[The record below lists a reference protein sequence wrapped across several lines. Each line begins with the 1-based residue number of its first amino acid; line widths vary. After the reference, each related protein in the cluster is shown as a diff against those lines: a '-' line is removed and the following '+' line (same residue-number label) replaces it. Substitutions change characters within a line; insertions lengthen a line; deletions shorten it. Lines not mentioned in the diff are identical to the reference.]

1 MSIAD
6 LLTPLHYDYMLRAIA
21 ASALVGGVGGFL
33 SCFITLRGWSLLGDA
48 LSHAVVPGVA
58 IAYLAGWPFSLGA
71 FASGLLAAGSMA
83 LIKHRTKLREDVVIG
98 MVFTSFFALGLLLIS
113 LYPSRVDLR
122 TIVLGNI
129 LGIAPSDVWQLAI
142 VSGITLLALMLKWRD
157 LMLITF
163 DPGQAR
169 AIGLPA
175 TMLQVLL
182 LTLLSATAVAAL
194 QTVGACL
201 VVAVLVTPGATAYL
215 LTDRF
220 GAMIWIASLLG
231 ALTGLV
237 GAYVSWFFDGATG
250 GCIVTLQSLVFVL
263 AWLFAPKHGRLAAWR
278 KSRQP
283 QTEEAA

>member
-1 MSIAD
+1 VSIDA
-6 LLTPLHYDYMLRAIA
+6 LLAPLHYDYMLRAIA

-58 IAYLAGWPFSLGA
+58 IAYLLGWPFSVGA
-71 FASGLLAAGSMA
+71 FVSGLFAAGAMA
-83 LIKHRTKLREDVVIG
+83 LVKQRTKLREDVAIG
-98 MVFTSFFALGLLLIS
+98 IVFTTFFALGLVLIS
-113 LYPSRVDLR
+113 LYPSKVDLR

-129 LGIAPSDVWQLAI
+129 LGIAPADVWQLVI
-142 VSGITLLALMLKWRD
+142 VSAVTLMALLLKWRD

-169 AIGLPA
+169 ALGMPVNALH
-175 TMLQVLL
+175 VLL

-215 LTDRF
+215 ITDRF
-220 GAMIWIASLLG
+220 GNMIWIASLLG
-231 ALTGLV
+231 AGTGLA
-237 GAYVSWFFDGATG
+237 GAYASWFFDGATG
-250 GCIVTLQSLVFVL
+250 GCIVTLQAAVFVL
-263 AWLFAPKHGRLAAWR
+263 VWLLAPKHGRIASWR
-278 KSRQP
+278 R
-283 QTEEAA
+283 ARA